1 VLKITNIINYPNRGI
16 KMNEELINKYLNDI
30 DNLGFDK
37 TLTRTSKQTSQV
49 LNVSVRTLENWRKD
63 KNIIL
68 PFKNIGKSYIYTKRD
83 VAEFLSQN

>member
-37 TLTRTSKQTSQV
+37 TLTLTSKQTSQV

>member
-1 VLKITNIINYPNRGI
+1 
-16 KMNEELINKYLNDI
+16 MNEELINKYLKDI

-37 TLTRTSKQTSQV
+37 TLTLTSKQTSQV
-49 LNVSVRTLENWRKD
+49 LNVSIRTLENWRKD

-83 VAEFLSQN
+83 VAEFLAQN